1 MATDTPIQ
9 KRPKG
14 RPQGAPYRAFNFHCD
29 ADLYNWL
36 QSTRGKRSITRVI
49 NDIIRKEA
57 GI

>member
-1 MATDTPIQ
+1 MATGTIQ

-36 QSTRGKRSITRVI
+36 QSTRGTRSITRLI
-49 NDIIRKEA
+49 NVIIRKEA

>member
-1 MATDTPIQ
+1 MATGTIQ

-36 QSTRGKRSITRVI
+36 QSTRGTRSITRLI